1 MKSGYRLP
9 RTEYLNM
16 ETPQKYGGTVLNDLH
31 SYGGGRHK
39 LVDDGHDARRFL
51 SYGGCKRH
59 GAAFGRA

>member
-9 RTEYLNM
+9 RTEYLNT

-31 SYGGGRHK
+31 PYGGGRHK

-51 SYGGCKRH
+51 SYGGRKRH
-59 GAAFGRA
+59 GAALGRA